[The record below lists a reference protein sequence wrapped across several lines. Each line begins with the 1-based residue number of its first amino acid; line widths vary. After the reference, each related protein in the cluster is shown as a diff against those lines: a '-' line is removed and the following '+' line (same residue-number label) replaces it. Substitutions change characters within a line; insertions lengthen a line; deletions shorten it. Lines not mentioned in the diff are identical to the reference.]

1 MLRIKIA
8 QIQDKEPLLLEPSAR
23 IEERFDRNS
32 TTAHSNID
40 TEVDAPPSSPF
51 ATTRNID
58 DSIID
63 LGRDLST
70 DSDMDVS
77 QRQHPG
83 PNVVY
88 SELNRTLTNTWD
100 LYEQLQ
106 NFDGSFTDL
115 QVLETPNAYI
125 PSTETSETLLDDR

>member
-23 IEERFDRNS
+23 IEELFDRNS
-32 TTAHSNID
+32 TTAPSNID
-40 TEVDAPPSSPF
+40 TEGDAPPCSSF
-51 ATTRNID
+51 AITRNID
-58 DSIID
+58 DSVLN
-63 LGRDLST
+63 LGRDLSIE
-70 DSDMDVS
+70 SGMDFS

-88 SELNRTLTNTWD
+88 SELTRTLTNTWD

-125 PSTETSETLLDDR
+125 PSAETSETLLGDR